1 MTTLAVSFVKNLM
14 FLLLFLPLLSNAQ
27 IQAKLED
34 KNIITS
40 TVLQESTEVL
50 MGEIKM
56 SLGGQLITSGLGP
69 CSALA
74 VVYDGRILLG
84 HVGPIDT
91 NEKIVSALNNFTKD
105 VQDLSLVK
113 VYVLPGWTMSTLTT
127 NIIFGALMDA
137 NLIKR
142 AVFFNSMPNPFD
154 TFGINE
160 NGPIYIKSDRQPR

>member
-1 MTTLAVSFVKNLM
+1 MTTLAVSFVRNH
-14 FLLLFLPLLSNAQ
+14 FCFLLFLPLLSNAQ

-34 KNIITS
+34 KDIFRS
-40 TVLQESTEVL
+40 TVLQQSTEVG

-84 HVGPIDT
+84 HVSPKDT
-91 NEKIVSALNNFTKD
+91 DEKIVSALNDFTKD
-105 VQDLSLVK
+105 IQDLSLVK

-127 NIIFGALMDA
+127 NKIFGSLMDA
-137 NLIKR
+137 NLIKQ
-142 AVFFNSMPNPFD
+142 AIFFNSIPNPFD
-154 TFGINE
+154 KFGINE
-160 NGPIYIKSDRQPR
+160 NGPIYIKSDRQLR